1 MESTLFTTLTV
12 TEEASLSG
20 GTHPKKH
27 KPAKP
32 PTPPTPPA
40 KPFVLNQL
48 ALNIA
53 VGVAAGSKI
62 DQLAL
67 NIAEGAPGGS
77 TVNQTALNVFTGTK

>member
-32 PTPPTPPA
+32 PAKP

-48 ALNIA
+48 ALNVL
-53 VGVAAGSKI
+53 VGAPVGSTV
-62 DQLAL
+62 DQVAL
-67 NIAEGAPGGS
+67 NVAEGAPAGA
-77 TVNQTALNVFTGTK
+77 TVTQTAVNVFTATK